1 MAAYLSLSLDYEL
14 HEDLDLN
21 LLTSKWVWHKNFNI
35 IVWIKIYSGNKL
47 K

>member
-21 LLTSKWVWHKNFNI
+21 LPPNEYG
-35 IVWIKIYSGNKL
+35 IKILVLLYE
-47 K
+47 